1 VVSSELEGK
10 TGSEARGAT
19 LGNMWQ
25 FSSRRREFIKL
36 TELAG
41 CQDLTVPEK
50 AGDRRRERPTGMFVR
65 KD

>member
-1 VVSSELEGK
+1 
-10 TGSEARGAT
+10 
-19 LGNMWQ
+19 MWQ